1 MAKAGEDLVTAY
13 DGARLDARYWI
24 SIALGISTSV
34 FDYFDYYVVGFLV
47 AVLAPQWQLTFGQTS
62 LILLSAGVG
71 AIMGSLAWGALAD
84 RFGRKVLL
92 VAGVTL
98 CALSAGSVS
107 LIPDGAWIAFAV
119 LRFFVGFGVGAAASV
134 AVPLIVEYTPTRHRT
149 LVTSA
154 TVIPVSLG
162 ILAASLSAATLLDQ
176 IGWRG
181 LAALGFLPLLP
192 ALLIGLI
199 MPESVRWLVSRGRDA
214 EARRIVARA
223 LRVAPE
229 ALPSSPAIETV
240 AKAQSAGFAELLQE
254 PRRIWL
260 TLIVWFGASTAN
272 YGVFLW
278 GPTIVALLMGVSAVE
293 VAHLFVIVS
302 LTGMIGR
309 AIFSVLAQRIGRR
322 RCGEIMGYGIALSLG
337 AAGLFFDRTLFG
349 YPAFVVLLI
358 PAALFFDGG
367 FSNIA
372 PYSAEIF
379 PVRLSARG
387 VGLAQAANGVGK
399 IAGPLCLALIAGT
412 SNLIT
417 PKATID
423 AVTPAFLF
431 LAACG
436 LAIGLAFTV
445 LGIETHGRPLALE
458 ASQPGEGAGT
468 GVARPGREA
477 EVGVAARPTPS

>member
-1 MAKAGEDLVTAY
+1 MADLREDLVTVY
-13 DGARLDARYWI
+13 DRARLDARYWI
-24 SIALGISTSV
+24 SIALGISASV
-34 FDYFDYYVVGFLV
+34 FDYFDYYLVGFLV
-47 AVLAPQWQLTFGQTS
+47 AVLAPQWHLTFGQTS

-71 AIMGSLAWGALAD
+71 AILGSLAWGALAD
-84 RFGRKVLL
+84 RFGRKALL
-92 VAGVTL
+92 VGGITL

-107 LIPDGAWIAFAV
+107 LIPDGAWVTFAT

-134 AVPLIVEYTPTRHRT
+134 AVPLIVEYTPTRLRT
-149 LVTSA
+149 VITSA

-162 ILAASLSAATLLDQ
+162 ILAASLSAATLLHQ

-181 LAALGFLPLLP
+181 LAALGFLPLVP
-192 ALLIGLI
+192 AVLIALI
-199 MPESVRWLVSRGRDA
+199 VPESVRWLVSRGRDA
-214 EARRIVARA
+214 DARRIVARA
-223 LRVAPE
+223 LKVAPDE
-229 ALPSSPAIETV
+229 LPQPPAVAALAGP
-240 AKAQSAGFAELLQE
+240 QRAGFAELLKE
-254 PRRIWL
+254 PRRVWL

-278 GPTIVALLMGVSAVE
+278 GPTIVALLMGVSPVE
-293 VAHLFVIVS
+293 AARLFVIVS

-309 AIFSVLAQRIGRR
+309 TIFSLLPQWIGRR
-322 RCGEIMGYGIALSLG
+322 RCGEIMGYGIAASLG
-337 AAGLFFDRTLFG
+337 AAGLFFDQTLFG
-349 YPAFVVLLI
+349 YPAFVVLLV

-367 FSNIA
+367 FANIA

-399 IAGPLCLALIAGT
+399 ITGPLCLALIAGA

-436 LAIGLAFTV
+436 LAIGLAFTF
-445 LGIETHGRPLALE
+445 LGVETHGRPLALE
-458 ASQPGEGAGT
+458 KPQPAENAGT
-468 GVARPGREA
+468 GAVHLGREG
-477 EVGVAARPTPS
+477 ETVAARPTPS